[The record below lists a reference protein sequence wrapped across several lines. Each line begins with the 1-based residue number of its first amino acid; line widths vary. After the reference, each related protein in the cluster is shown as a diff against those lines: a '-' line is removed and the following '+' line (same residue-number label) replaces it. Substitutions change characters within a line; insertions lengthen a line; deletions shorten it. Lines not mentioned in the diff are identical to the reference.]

1 MAVKINVSQIPFE
14 GQVLEEVISPRS
26 LELETDE
33 VKFRGNLK
41 VRAIVSKITNAVA
54 VDAYL
59 SAPVRMR
66 CSRCLADVD
75 IDFKKELKLNYQVP
89 SNQQTIDI
97 DQDIREE
104 IILDYPVNP
113 LCKPDCKGLC
123 PGCGVA
129 LNEGGCTCG
138 ST

>member
-1 MAVKINVSQIPFE
+1 MKIKINQIPFE
-14 GQVLEEVISPRS
+14 GLVLEETISPQS
-26 LELETDE
+26 LDLETED

-41 VRAIVSKITNAVA
+41 VRATVSKITNAVA
-54 VDAYL
+54 VEAEL
-59 SAPVRMR
+59 VAPVHMT

-75 IDFKKELKLNYQVP
+75 VEINKKLKLNYQVD
-89 SNQQTIDI
+89 SGRDTIDI
-97 DQDIREE
+97 GQDIREE
-104 IILDYPVNP
+104 IILDYPLNP

-123 PGCGVA
+123 PTCGRP